1 MPKFTAMTPKLQYK
15 DFQSPILFEE
25 ETQLY
30 HGQIEG
36 IPEEVKF
43 KAASRKAHKKA
54 FEEAVEDYL
63 FLKSVSQGC

>member
-1 MPKFTAMTPKLQYK
+1 MNPKLQYK
-15 DFQSPILFEE
+15 DFHSPILFEE

-36 IPEEVKF
+36 IPEEIKF
-43 KAASRKAHKKA
+43 KAPSHKGLRKA

>member
-1 MPKFTAMTPKLQYK
+1 MKPKLQYK
-15 DFQSPILFEE
+15 DFLSPILFEE

-36 IPEEVKF
+36 VPEEVTF
-43 KAASRKAHKKA
+43 KAPNRKALKKA